1 MTCKTAWAVGASRH
15 GFIYLLRIQPDYKI
29 LFYGCESLRY
39 WVETHKLPGF
49 YNLITHRNKDICW
62 VAKHLMED
70 LENCKRTCR
79 PKVNGGSK
87 SRDKWTIR
95 EYFLKETLV
104 LSQQISEPFAKV
116 LRLFFKS
123 LDCLDDV
130 LTPHCRH
137 SGIFIDEWQVCVLLV
152 FPSTTLI

>member
-1 MTCKTAWAVGASRH
+1 MGVNRWGTG
-15 GFIYLLRIQPDYKI
+15 
-29 LFYGCESLRY
+29 
-39 WVETHKLPGF
+39 VETHKLPGF

-62 VAKHLMED
+62 VARHLMED

-152 FPSTTLI
+152 FPSTTFDKKKNFCNTNLDIHILIETEL